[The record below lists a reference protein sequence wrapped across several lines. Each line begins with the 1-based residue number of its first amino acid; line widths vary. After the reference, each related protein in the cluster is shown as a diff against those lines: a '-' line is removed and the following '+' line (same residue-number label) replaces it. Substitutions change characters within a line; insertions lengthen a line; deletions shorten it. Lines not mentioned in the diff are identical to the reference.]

1 MYIYMCTSVYVCTY
15 TGAWISQT
23 HLGTHTAGEHYLM
36 PVWSDGN
43 FHLSLQLVLQLR
55 VQTPKWPSESRGVGS
70 LLTQHS
76 LCTGGLILSHQ
87 PQPPNQ
93 SPQSPPERSYSSL
106 QAEFTKLLCHHC
118 TFRAVSHTHTH
129 SSAAL
134 QLHTTVPVWHSHS
147 SPDTATSHRLWSAHC
162 HVQKL
167 QPLLKIAPQE
177 STHQEVLLEVIISF
191 QELTA
196 HLNSLKKMVK
206 VITWSYSHCFVLFK
220 TKIYL

>member
-1 MYIYMCTSVYVCTY
+1 MYVHTHKCIYMYTSVYVCTY

-36 PVWSDGN
+36 AVWSDGN

-118 TFRAVSHTHTH
+118 TFRAVSHTHTQLCCPAAAHH
-129 SSAAL
+129 SPCLAL
-134 QLHTTVPVWHSHS
+134 TQQPWHSHFS
-147 SPDTATSHRLWSAHC
+147 QALICPLPRTETSTPSKNSTSGEYTPGSATRGYHLISRAH
-162 HVQKL
+162 
-167 QPLLKIAPQE
+167 
-177 STHQEVLLEVIISF
+177 STPKF
-191 QELTA
+191 T
-196 HLNSLKKMVK
+196 
-206 VITWSYSHCFVLFK
+206 
-220 TKIYL
+220 

>member
-1 MYIYMCTSVYVCTY
+1 MYIYVYKHIYVCIY

-23 HLGTHTAGEHYLM
+23 HLGTHTADEHYLM

-93 SPQSPPERSYSSL
+93 SPQSPQRDLIPLSKQSL
-106 QAEFTKLLCHHC
+106 QSCCAITAHSGQF
-118 TFRAVSHTHTH
+118 HTHTH

-206 VITWSYSHCFVLFK
+206 VITWSYSHCFVLLK
-220 TKIYL
+220 TKVHL